1 MERLATF
8 KASRGGTLVSVI
20 GGRLSEGLDFPDD
33 ELEVVAIVGLPYAR
47 PSAKGEA
54 LVRFYDRR
62 FGRGWEWAV
71 KVPMMRRL
79 QQAAGRLIRT
89 PTDRGVVVLLDRRAA
104 ALREAFP
111 DRVVTRDPAAEVGAF
126 FEGAKPS
133 YGGGPFG
140 ATRNPSGSSPRRS

>member
-1 MERLATF
+1 MERLAEF
-8 KASRGGTLVSVI
+8 KATRGGTLVSVI

-33 ELEVVAIVGLPYAR
+33 ELEVVVIVGLPYGK
-47 PSAKGEA
+47 PTAKTEA

-71 KVPMMRRL
+71 RVPMLRRL

-111 DRVVTRDPAAEVGAF
+111 DRRVTTDPAAEVRRF
-126 FEGAKPS
+126 F
-133 YGGGPFG
+133 GG
-140 ATRNPSGSSPRRS
+140 